1 MRTVVLWALLAAGLV
16 TAAVAGMPD
25 RNDALRQRAQTHQP
39 IGADNGL
46 IALSTVVEG
55 KYQQVTL
62 IDSASRVMSVYHI
75 DLASGSVKLCCV
87 RNFRWDLQMLQHNG
101 ESPLPREIRSL
112 LEPM

>member
-1 MRTVVLWALLAAGLV
+1 MRAAVLWSLLAAGLV
-16 TAAVAGMPD
+16 TAAVGGMPE
-25 RNDALRQRAQTHQP
+25 RNEALRQRATAHRP

-62 IDSASRVMSVYHI
+62 IDITSRVMSVYHI

-87 RNFRWDLQMLQHNG
+87 RKFHWDLQMLQHNG